1 MPEAQ
6 GPKREQD
13 KKRHFITEKV
23 VKQSLTRRQILNRFL
38 VLCLAAV
45 LFGVIAAV
53 SFALSRPIAVRFL
66 GKEPVQEPTIS
77 IPKDEPAETTAAA
90 ETEAV
95 TETETQDEPIEEQ
108 VRAIM
113 DNYKFTVSDLNELY
127 ASLRQQVQKADKGI
141 VVIHSVQQG
150 TDWFDNPVETFGQY
164 AGVIIAQTEQEFLIL
179 TPEAAIEHA
188 DSIIVTFSDGKEA
201 GGRIKQR
208 DTIAEMAV
216 VSVSTGD
223 MEESTL
229 KEASVLPLGNSY
241 MVREGDLIVAAGCP
255 MGAAHSVDYGF
266 VAYIMKNVRA
276 ADQMIRAIYS
286 DIRSDSEKGTF
297 LLNTSGELI
306 GWSMKPEQNGDSQ
319 ITRIM
324 GISDYKATLEK
335 LTNGLGAPC
344 FGIEGQEVTE
354 EMVER
359 GLPEGIYVMN
369 SMADRPAYN
378 AGIQNG
384 DIITAINDR
393 EVTTMKE
400 FQGMVDAMEC
410 GQLLHVIVQR
420 NGRAQYTELEFQV
433 TVGAR

>member
-1 MPEAQ
+1 MPEVQ

-23 VKQSLTRRQILNRFL
+23 VKQPMTRRQIVKRFL
-38 VLCLAAV
+38 ALCFAAV
-45 LFGVIAAV
+45 LFGIIAAV
-53 SFALSRPIAVRFL
+53 SFALSRPVAVRFL
-66 GKEPVQEPTIS
+66 GEEPSQEPTIS
-77 IPKDEPAETTAAA
+77 IPKDEPSETTSAA
-90 ETEAV
+90 ETEADA
-95 TETETQDEPIEEQ
+95 ETETQCEPIEEQ
-108 VRAIM
+108 FRTMM
-113 DNYKFTVSDLNELY
+113 DNYKFTVSDLNALY

-141 VVIHSVQQG
+141 VVIHSVRQG

-164 AGVIIAQTEQEFLIL
+164 AGAVIARTDQELLIL
-179 TPEAAIEHA
+179 TPEAAIENA
-188 DSIIVTFSDGKEA
+188 DSISVTFSDGKEA

-208 DTIAEMAV
+208 DTLAEMAV

-223 MEESTL
+223 MQESTL
-229 KEASVLPLGNSY
+229 KEVSVLTLGNSY
-241 MVREGDLIVAAGCP
+241 MVHEGDLVIAVGCP
-255 MGAAHSVDYGF
+255 MGIAHSVDYGF
-266 VAYIMKNVRA
+266 VSYIMKNVRTV
-276 ADQMIRAIYS
+276 DQMVRVIYS
-286 DIRSDSEKGTF
+286 DVSTDLEKGTF

-306 GWSMKPEQNGDSQ
+306 GWRMKPGQNDDGQ
-319 ITRIM
+319 IARII
-324 GISDYKATLEK
+324 GISDYKAILEK

-354 EMVER
+354 EMVKR
-359 GLPEGIYVMN
+359 GLPKGIYVMN

-393 EVTTMKE
+393 DVTTMKE

-420 NGRAQYTELEFQV
+420 DGREQYAELEFQV